1 MQACGVDADVATG
14 EAGAGGSARPELSE
28 GLPSPRQPAP
38 GHTRPGAPAAPDW
51 LALREPADAEARA
64 VDLVEDLRAGH
75 PAAGRI
81 LDLGA
86 GTGSMARWLAPRLP
100 GPQHWVLAD
109 RDPDLLAHAV
119 DRLPARAR
127 DGSAVTAE
135 TRAVDVTTL
144 RADDLAG
151 PDFHTDLVTASAL
164 LDVLTA
170 EEVEAVAAACVG
182 AGCAALLTLSVVG
195 QVRLEPPEA
204 RDVPLA
210 AAFDAHQQRVVDGR
224 RLLGPTA
231 PDVAERAFA
240 RRGAHVVTRPSPWEL
255 GLDDVDL
262 AVAWL
267 QGWVAAAVA
276 QDPDLARHAD
286 AYLDRRLE
294 AAEQGRLRV
303 HVGHLDLLALP

>member
-1 MQACGVDADVATG
+1 MDADLATG
-14 EAGAGGSARPELSE
+14 AAGAGGSARPELSG
-28 GLPSPRQPAP
+28 GLPGPRHPAP
-38 GHTRPGAPAAPDW
+38 GHARPGAPAAPDW

-64 VDLVEDLRAGH
+64 IDLVEDLRAGH
-75 PAAGRI
+75 PAVGRI
-81 LDLGA
+81 LDLGS

-109 RDPDLLAHAV
+109 RDPDLLAHAAAN
-119 DRLPARAR
+119 LPDRAR
-127 DGSAVTAE
+127 DGSPVTAE

-144 RADDLAG
+144 TADDLAG

-195 QVRLEPPEA
+195 QVRLEPAEA
-204 RDVPLA
+204 RDVPMA

-224 RLLGPTA
+224 RLLGPSA

-240 RRGAHVVTRPSPWEL
+240 RRGAHVVSRVSPWRL

-267 QGWVAAAVA
+267 HGWVSAAVA

-286 AYLDRRLE
+286 AYLDRRLD

>member
-1 MQACGVDADVATG
+1 VSERVGV
-14 EAGAGGSARPELSE
+14 GAP
-28 GLPSPRQPAP
+28 PD
-38 GHTRPGAPAAPDW
+38 HTRAGAPAAPDW

-64 VDLVEDLRAGH
+64 IDLVEDLRAGH
-75 PAAGRI
+75 PAPGRV

-86 GTGSMARWLAPRLP
+86 GTGSMVRWLAPRMQ
-100 GPQHWVLAD
+100 GPQHWVLTD
-109 RDPDLLAHAV
+109 RDPDLLAHALE
-119 DRLPARAR
+119 RLPTTAC
-127 DGSAVTAE
+127 DGAPVTVE
-135 TRAVDVTTL
+135 TRALDVGALT
-144 RADDLAG
+144 AEDLA
-151 PDFHTDLVTASAL
+151 DVDLVTASAL

-170 EEVEAVAAACVG
+170 EEVDAIAAACVG
-182 AGCAALLTLSVVG
+182 AGCAALLTLSVIG
-195 QVRLEPPEA
+195 QVRLEPSEP
-204 RDVPLA
+204 RDLPVA

-231 PDVAERAFA
+231 PAVAESAFT
-240 RRGAHVVTRPSPWEL
+240 RRGAHVRSRASPWRL

-286 AYLDRRLE
+286 AYLARRLA

-303 HVGHLDLLALP
+303 TVGHLDLLALP

>member
-1 MQACGVDADVATG
+1 LHPLDVDADVATG
-14 EAGAGGSARPELSE
+14 AAGAGGPAGAPDPELS
-28 GLPSPRQPAP
+28 GDLPTPRRPAP
-38 GHTRPGAPAAPDW
+38 GHTRAGAPAAPDW

-75 PAAGRI
+75 PAPGRI

-100 GPQHWVLAD
+100 GPQQWVLAD

-119 DRLPARAR
+119 ANLPDRAR
-127 DGSAVTAE
+127 DGSPVTAE

-144 RADDLAG
+144 TADDLAG
-151 PDFHTDLVTASAL
+151 VDLVTASAL

-170 EEVEAVAAACVG
+170 EEVDAIAAACVG

-204 RDVPLA
+204 RDLPLA

-231 PDVAERAFA
+231 PNVAEQAFT
-240 RRGAHVVTRPSPWEL
+240 RHGAHVVTRPSPWQL

-294 AAEQGRLRV
+294 AAEQGWLRV